1 MTTVALDTSGLSTKV
16 EVLTRMGEVLGF
28 PDHYGRNLDA
38 LADCLA
44 DLTGPLRL
52 EWTGWETFQ
61 AEEPQAFGQV
71 LLVLDDHA
79 DETEDFAVWLVA
91 DAD

>member
-1 MTTVALDTSGLSTKV
+1 MRTVALDTSDTGDKT
-16 EVLTRMGEVLGF
+16 EVLTRIGAALDF
-28 PDHYGRNLDA
+28 PAHYGRNLDA

-44 DLTGPLRL
+44 DLTGAVGL
-52 EWTGWETFQ
+52 EWSGWETFQ
-61 AEEPQAFGQV
+61 ATDPTSFGKV

-79 DETEDFAVWLVA
+79 ESAAGFAVWLVA